1 MQCLAHKNGSRPD
14 PSLSLSSLVPDTCD
28 TVDAARVYLCDSGA
42 QYKSGT
48 TDVTRTVHFGTP
60 TQEEKDSF
68 TYVLK
73 VNDVQEKTRRY
84 GSN

>member
-1 MQCLAHKNGSRPD
+1 M
-14 PSLSLSSLVPDTCD
+14 PDTCD
-28 TVDAARVYLCDSGA
+28 TVDTARVYLCDSGA

-73 VNDVQEKTRRY
+73 VGYHRKRPTGVAWTKRACYT
-84 GSN
+84 